1 MGARLLDMIDR
12 EPVLDLLALLAQP
25 PVGTSTIAKFRPRRS
40 PLASGQHGRDL
51 IYVSYAE
58 GVTGKPPEKPLAT
71 RGPESP
77 LLVPLWLQDPQIRLG
92 VDAILHAT
100 FAMHVTYCSH
110 CPSLQPGVYGRDFSP
125 ALGHVATQLLGRFL
139 GHGLVLG
146 IPLVFTYLLYSS
158 LNRKG
163 LRVKAGG
170 ERHIIKFPTS
180 LSFIT
185 DPLALAFATESFLRR
200 LQDGRRQV
208 FPVSLPGRN
217 LSIALPGEGTRALF
231 RQSKEYVP
239 VPGLFDAL
247 TVFFGLTAKDH
258 AVFDH
263 RHVTRFELHH
273 SEGHRTNHVD
283 PSRRIIEHQRRDFTS
298 FLNGDSLKAIMKRF
312 ENNFCNEL
320 QGQLLDAPTT
330 HIPDLYTFIRDS
342 IFKAEVKALYGEM
355 IFKICPSFCQ
365 DFWGF
370 YDAFPVI
377 SRQLPRWLFPTK
389 YQKRDKMLQNLHA
402 WRIQCKAKHDSSDEG
417 YLDCGEYEP
426 VWGTLYIRRMVQRHE
441 KLGFSDEGIAS
452 ALLGYLFVTTA
463 NTIPAAAW
471 MILHTLSDKS
481 LTYRMRHEHSMD
493 NLAHLD
499 LPSLGSAPLLNSV
512 YRETLRLHVAG
523 ATGRTSPQ
531 TGFGSHQAGTVTMTA
546 SWLGGLDT
554 TFWNEGAVVDGVP
567 KHPVDTF
574 WAERFLNYP
583 DDPGSGPLR
592 KADIYP
598 LADQFPIISDTK
610 TTTDDSTATLSTSG
624 LRGHWFP
631 FGGGAWR
638 CPGEALAKNTIL
650 VSVWS
655 LLRDFDVHVTDRT
668 AASKVVS
675 EPRHRT
681 LPFGTHAFSRLVPVD
696 VTRRAPYIE

>member
-1 MGARLLDMIDR
+1 MGARLLNMIDR

-25 PVGTSTIAKFRPRRS
+25 PIGTSPIAKFRPRRS

-110 CPSLQPGVYGRDFSP
+110 CPSLQSRVYGRDFSP
-125 ALGHVATQLLGRFL
+125 ALGQVATQLLGRFL
-139 GHGLVLG
+139 GHGLVLA

-158 LNRKG
+158 LNRKH
-163 LRVKAGG
+163 LRVKGG
-170 ERHIIKFPTS
+170 SERNIVKFPTT

-185 DPLALAFATESFLRR
+185 DPLALAFATENFLRR
-200 LQDGRRQV
+200 LQDGCRQV
-208 FPVSLPGRN
+208 FPISLPGRN

-263 RHVTRFELHH
+263 GHVTRFELHD

-330 HIPDLYTFIRDS
+330 HISDLYTFIRDS
-342 IFKAEVKALYGEM
+342 IFKAEVEALYGEM

-365 DFWGF
+365 DFWDF

-417 YLDCGEYEP
+417 HLDCGEYEP

-441 KLGFSDEGIAS
+441 KLGFSDDGIAS

-471 MILHTLSDKS
+471 MILHTLSDES
-481 LTYRMRHEHSMD
+481 LTYRMRHELSMD

-531 TGFGSHQAGTVTMTA
+531 TGFDSHQAGTVTMTA

-554 TFWNEGAVVDGVP
+554 TFWNEGPVVDSVP

-592 KADIYP
+592 KAGNYP

-610 TTTDDSTATLSTSG
+610 TTTDDSTAILSTSG

-638 CPGEALAKNTIL
+638 CPGETLAKNTIL

-668 AASKVVS
+668 AASKVVL

-696 VTRRAPYIE
+696 VTRRATYIE